1 MEIILKKLIRLSLEY
16 FTILNCRAKVQKIL
30 SDDQLVVYKCDY
42 GSIDLLAANALRPLD
57 SEFTQM
63 PQLAIQA
70 KAHGMLQ
77 SNYFFGS
84 AR

>member
-1 MEIILKKLIRLSLEY
+1 M
-16 FTILNCRAKVQKIL
+16 